1 MSRGVDELAA
11 VARLPEAAVVAAAV
25 VTQLGD
31 VWFLFGLLGL
41 IYWFGEALPAGLAFD
56 RRRAAFLVAL
66 GLGAN
71 VVTTTLKGWLAYPR
85 PPGAGTAG
93 GGDLLPA
100 LVEPLYAS
108 AATATG
114 FGFPS
119 GHALGTTMVYGGLAL
134 LVGTRR
140 AYASAAAVV
149 GVVAL
154 SRVVLGVHYLVDIVA
169 GVAVG
174 VAVLAALYRLC
185 GRGSNPGRALLLV
198 ALAALLTPVVGGYNF
213 ETMAALGGALGA
225 RIAWGV
231 VGGAVAHE
239 STTRLGGVVSAAVG
253 VVFGGL
259 FGVVYAVE
267 PAPYV
272 VFVAVGL
279 VLAGVLAAPL
289 AGEAVARRTRA
300 SGTGGAVRP

>member
-1 MSRGVDELAA
+1 MSRGVSQLAA

-134 LVGTRR
+134 LVGTGWPGICQPLLQRCRDRVGADTEGDGERR
-140 AYASAAAVV
+140 PPAVEDD
-149 GVVAL
+149 G
-154 SRVVLGVHYLVDIVA
+154 RGQ
-169 GVAVG
+169 GVAEPVG
-174 VAVLAALYRLC
+174 QAQQ
-185 GRGSNPGRALLLV
+185 
-198 ALAALLTPVVGGYNF
+198 
-213 ETMAALGGALGA
+213 
-225 RIAWGV
+225 
-231 VGGAVAHE
+231 
-239 STTRLGGVVSAAVG
+239 
-253 VVFGGL
+253 
-259 FGVVYAVE
+259 
-267 PAPYV
+267 
-272 VFVAVGL
+272 
-279 VLAGVLAAPL
+279 
-289 AGEAVARRTRA
+289 
-300 SGTGGAVRP
+300 